1 MFELADS
8 GSSGGLSLRLS
19 ISLSFSL
26 SSSSRRLHPLCPSL
40 SSVTFPP
47 VMRRRAMLRWHR
59 CARPR
64 SQRRGPHAL
73 LGPPRPL
80 SLPPLRPF
88 SSTFPC
94 LASVSPFLFLSLS
107 FSLFPCTTG
116 STPVFPGER
125 ADRSRVGGEDPVP
138 LYLPEALS

>member
-19 ISLSFSL
+19 IYLVLSLSL
-26 SSSSRRLHPLCPSL
+26 SSSSHPLRCVSL

-64 SQRRGPHAL
+64 SQRQGPHAL
-73 LGPPRPL
+73 LGL
-80 SLPPLRPF
+80 LGF
-88 SSTFPC
+88 
-94 LASVSPFLFLSLS
+94 
-107 FSLFPCTTG
+107 
-116 STPVFPGER
+116 
-125 ADRSRVGGEDPVP
+125 
-138 LYLPEALS
+138 